1 MEDNKLTITI
11 EDGTNVTINVL
22 DIIESN
28 VFNKTFIIY
37 TFVGEDKTI
46 FASILNETETT
57 YSLDTITNE
66 EEIDYIN
73 SEIDRVSKELDY
85 DTNE

>member
-28 VFNKTFIIY
+28 VFNKTFITYADYGKGNYGIY
-37 TFVGEDKTI
+37 Q
-46 FASILNETETT
+46 L
-57 YSLDTITNE
+57 
-66 EEIDYIN
+66 
-73 SEIDRVSKELDY
+73 
-85 DTNE
+85 